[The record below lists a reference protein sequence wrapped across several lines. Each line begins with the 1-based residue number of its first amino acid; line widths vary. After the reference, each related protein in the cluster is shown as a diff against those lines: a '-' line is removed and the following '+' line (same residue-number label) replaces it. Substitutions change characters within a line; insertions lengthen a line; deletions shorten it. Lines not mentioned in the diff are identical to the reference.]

1 MSAGPP
7 PGSSC
12 EEPWSV
18 DATPSPLTELESLL
32 AAYAASTSAGSTCWS
47 AEILSRLA
55 ELGAPRALLENIR
68 SAAGRWTVSDD
79 DRIEVLVAYAAKLSR
94 APGEIDDG
102 DVERLAAVGFTEF
115 EIVDLNNIVAY
126 YC

>member
-12 EEPWSV
+12 DEPWNV
-18 DATPSPLTELESLL
+18 DATPSPLTELEGLL
-32 AAYAASTSAGSTCWS
+32 AAYAASTGAGSTRWS

-55 ELGAPRALLENIR
+55 ALGAPRALLENVR
-68 SAAGRWTVSDD
+68 CAGGRWTISDD

-94 APGEIDDG
+94 TPDGIDDG
-102 DVERLAAVGFTEF
+102 DVERLAAVGFTDLD
-115 EIVDLNNIVAY
+115 IVDLNNIVAY
-126 YC
+126 YR